1 MAADLLPAGSA
12 ERIYR
17 TLFDANPDALIVAS
31 ADGRI
36 LLANPS
42 AQTLLGY
49 AVAELV
55 GMQVDV
61 LVPDAIR
68 PRHSGYR
75 AAFGH
80 APAPRPMGRQTDL
93 VARRKDGTH
102 VAVEIALSPLQD
114 HGQPLVV
121 AAIRDVA
128 AYPRMKQ
135 ALRRA
140 EYSDRLAQIGRLA
153 VDARDPQI
161 VLDAVPVAA
170 VEALDVELAMVYLLE
185 ASALELRV
193 ASMAGIM
200 PGEAIGDR
208 IANRPDTSLGVVLA
222 SGRSINVADYRLE
235 ARFKVPATYLAAGL
249 VSGLAVPLSDR
260 GRTIGVLAV
269 RSRAGRRFGDDEV
282 RFAESLGNL
291 LATTLQRARSE
302 ESLNHAQR
310 LESVGQLTGGI
321 AHDFNN
327 LLTVIQG
334 NLQVLA
340 DIPGLLDDV
349 QARPLVDAAARASR
363 RGAALTGKLL
373 AFSRRQVLQPVAI
386 EVSQVLGSLA
396 DLLRR
401 TLDQRIG
408 IEVDARDDALAVLV
422 DPGQLESALLNIAI
436 NARDAMP
443 HGGLLKFRAVGCM
456 WLPAEA
462 AAEVGTDAVAADF
475 VELSIADEGTGM
487 ADDVRE
493 RVFEP
498 FFTTKDTGRGT
509 GLGLSTVYGFVK
521 QSRGAVLIESRLGA
535 GTTVTLYLPRPQ
547 HAAVVAEVP
556 DPASMPA
563 LSAGL
568 GVLLV
573 EDDAE
578 VREVMRRF
586 LESLACRVTEAASGE
601 QALLAIDAG
610 GHFDVLLSDIAL
622 GAGLRGTEVAS
633 RAQALSP
640 SLAVVLM
647 SGYSAELLEAD
658 SGSPPEWELLR
669 KPCSREELSAAMAR
683 VLAVPR

>member
-80 APAPRPMGRQTDL
+80 APVPRPMGRQTDL

-170 VEALDVELAMVYLLE
+170 IEALDVELAMVYLLE

-334 NLQVLA
+334 NLQVL
-340 DIPGLLDDV
+340 
-349 QARPLVDAAARASR
+349 
-363 RGAALTGKLL
+363 
-373 AFSRRQVLQPVAI
+373 
-386 EVSQVLGSLA
+386 GSLA

-408 IEVDARDDALAVLV
+408 IEVDTRDDALAVLV

-443 HGGLLKFRAVGCM
+443 HGGLLKFRVWAACGCPPRR
-456 WLPAEA
+456 LPRSAPRRLPQTSSSSRSPTRA
-462 AAEVGTDAVAADF
+462 PAWPTTCGSVCSSRSSPPKTPVAAP
-475 VELSIADEGTGM
+475 G
-487 ADDVRE
+487 
-493 RVFEP
+493 
-498 FFTTKDTGRGT
+498 
-509 GLGLSTVYGFVK
+509 
-521 QSRGAVLIESRLGA
+521 
-535 GTTVTLYLPRPQ
+535 
-547 HAAVVAEVP
+547 
-556 DPASMPA
+556 
-563 LSAGL
+563 SA
-568 GVLLV
+568 
-573 EDDAE
+573 
-578 VREVMRRF
+578 
-586 LESLACRVTEAASGE
+586 
-601 QALLAIDAG
+601 
-610 GHFDVLLSDIAL
+610 
-622 GAGLRGTEVAS
+622 
-633 RAQALSP
+633 
-640 SLAVVLM
+640 
-647 SGYSAELLEAD
+647 
-658 SGSPPEWELLR
+658 
-669 KPCSREELSAAMAR
+669 
-683 VLAVPR
+683 